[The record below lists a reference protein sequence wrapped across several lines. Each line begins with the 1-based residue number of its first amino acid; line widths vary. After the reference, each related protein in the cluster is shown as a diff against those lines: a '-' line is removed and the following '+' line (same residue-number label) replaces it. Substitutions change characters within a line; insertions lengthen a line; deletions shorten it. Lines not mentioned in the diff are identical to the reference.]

1 MPFLKLTTLA
11 LVAILLCISQVAL
24 AASHK
29 HDEHNAK
36 PDPQQT
42 QHMESQ
48 SSKKIELS
56 PGLLALLNQE
66 MGLIQQGVMDMVP
79 AIAAGEWDKVSALG
93 QKIKKSF
100 ILKQKLTDEQKEEL
114 HRLLPEQ
121 FIEMDMDFHKSA
133 GMLAHAAEMRNAD
146 VVHFYFY
153 KMNANCV
160 SCHSKYAQE
169 RFPGLA
175 NGDKEGH
182 HH

>member
-1 MPFLKLTTLA
+1 MSSLKHTILV
-11 LVAILLCISQVAL
+11 LVAILLCVSQVAL
-24 AASHK
+24 AASHE

-36 PDPQQT
+36 PDSRRT
-42 QHMESQ
+42 QHMEPQ
-48 SSKKIELS
+48 SSKKVELS

-79 AIAAGEWDKVSALG
+79 AMAAGEWDKVSALG
-93 QKIKKSF
+93 LNIKKSF

-114 HRLLPEQ
+114 HRVLPEQ

-146 VVHFYFY
+146 VVQFYFY
-153 KMNANCV
+153 KMNAACV
-160 SCHSKYAQE
+160 SCHSKYAQG

-175 NGDKEGH
+175 NGDKGGH